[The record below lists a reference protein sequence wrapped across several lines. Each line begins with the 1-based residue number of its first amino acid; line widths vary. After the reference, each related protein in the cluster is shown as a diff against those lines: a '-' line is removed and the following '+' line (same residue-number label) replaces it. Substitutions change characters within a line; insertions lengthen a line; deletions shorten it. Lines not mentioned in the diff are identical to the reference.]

1 MSTPKPARSAAVV
14 IRSSP
19 EGITVT
25 NSGGHQIKIAVSPSV
40 EGFNPLE
47 LQAAA
52 LAVCTSLGI
61 RRQAGLARVTGSL
74 RKFEVRAEGVKAKDL
89 PSRLERFELR
99 VKIDGDID
107 EDTRRTIVN
116 EAEKVCTI
124 ANTLRAPASVEAVLE
139 NEPVAAAAA
148 AT

>member
-1 MSTPKPARSAAVV
+1 MSTIKPARSTAVV
-14 IRSSP
+14 IRSGP
-19 EGITVT
+19 QGITVR
-25 NSGGHQIKIAVSPSV
+25 NGAGHEIKIALSPST

-61 RRQAGLARVTGSL
+61 RRQAGIANVSGSL
-74 RKFEVRAEGVKAKDL
+74 REFQVQAEGFKAKDA

-99 VKIDGDID
+99 VRLEGDLD
-107 EDTRRTIVN
+107 EETRRTIVE
-116 EAEKVCTI
+116 EAEKACTI
-124 ANTLRAPASVEAVLE
+124 ANTLRAPATVHAIVEDQTV
-139 NEPVAAAAA
+139 P